1 MKDKLEKTGLTR
13 SHYRKQLVLK
23 LSLFVVAFVTVCALP
38 IGLSY
43 RVAEVVKAEK
53 LESSSQEETSSQKSE
68 ISSEMDE
75 IEEYQK
81 NI

>member
-13 SHYRKQLVLK
+13 SHYRKQLALK
-23 LSLFVVAFVTVCALP
+23 ISLFALAFITVCALP

-53 LESSSQEETSSQKSE
+53 LESSSNEEASSQIVENSS
-68 ISSEMDE
+68 SSEE
-75 IEEYQK
+75 IAQYQEK
-81 NI
+81 

>member
-13 SHYRKQLVLK
+13 SHYRKQLALK
-23 LSLFVVAFVTVCALP
+23 ISLFALAFVTVCALP

-53 LESSSQEETSSQKSE
+53 LESSSNEETSSQVVENSSSNEE
-68 ISSEMDE
+68 IA
-75 IEEYQK
+75 EYQEK
-81 NI
+81 

>member
-13 SHYRKQLVLK
+13 SHYRKQLALK
-23 LSLFVVAFVTVCALP
+23 ISLFALAFITVCALP

-53 LESSSQEETSSQKSE
+53 LESSSNEETSSQIVENSS
-68 ISSEMDE
+68 SSEE
-75 IEEYQK
+75 IAQYQEK
-81 NI
+81 

>member
-13 SHYRKQLVLK
+13 SHYRKQLALK
-23 LSLFVVAFVTVCALP
+23 ISLFALAFVTVCALP

-53 LESSSQEETSSQKSE
+53 LESSSNEEASSQVVENSS
-68 ISSEMDE
+68 SSEE
-75 IEEYQK
+75 IAQYQEK
-81 NI
+81 

>member
-13 SHYRKQLVLK
+13 SHYRKQLALK
-23 LSLFVVAFVTVCALP
+23 ISLFALAFITVCALP

-53 LESSSQEETSSQKSE
+53 LESSSNEETSSQVIENSSSNEE
-68 ISSEMDE
+68 IA
-75 IEEYQK
+75 EYQEK
-81 NI
+81 

>member
-13 SHYRKQLVLK
+13 SHYRKQLALK
-23 LSLFVVAFVTVCALP
+23 ISLFALAFITVCALP

-53 LESSSQEETSSQKSE
+53 LESSSNEETSSQIAENSS
-68 ISSEMDE
+68 SSEE
-75 IEEYQK
+75 IAQYQEK
-81 NI
+81 

>member
-13 SHYRKQLVLK
+13 AHYRKQLALK
-23 LSLFVVAFVTVCALP
+23 ISLFAIAFVMVCALP

-53 LESSSQEETSSQKSE
+53 VESSSSEETSSRVVESSVSE
-68 ISSEMDE
+68 EE
-75 IEEYQK
+75 IEEYQENK
-81 NI
+81 

>member
-13 SHYRKQLVLK
+13 SHYRKQLALK
-23 LSLFVVAFVTVCALP
+23 ISLFALAFVTVCALP

-53 LESSSQEETSSQKSE
+53 LESSSNEE
-68 ISSEMDE
+68 ISSQVVENSSSNEE
-75 IEEYQK
+75 IAEYQEK
-81 NI
+81 